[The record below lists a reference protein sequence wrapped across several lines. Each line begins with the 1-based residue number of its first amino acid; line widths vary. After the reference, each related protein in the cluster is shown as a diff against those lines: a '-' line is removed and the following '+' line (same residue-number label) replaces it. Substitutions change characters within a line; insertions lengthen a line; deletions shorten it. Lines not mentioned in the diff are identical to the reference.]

1 MLPERVKAA
10 AEKAEEMTK
19 NNDRYVRTYV
29 RNIRIDSV
37 ARAIF
42 NLCMPYT
49 SRDEIATAVQSAIQ
63 ERLEAE
69 DADDT

>member
-10 AEKAEEMTK
+10 AEKAEGMTK
-19 NNDRYVRTYV
+19 NNDRYVCTYV

-63 ERLEAE
+63 ERLEDE